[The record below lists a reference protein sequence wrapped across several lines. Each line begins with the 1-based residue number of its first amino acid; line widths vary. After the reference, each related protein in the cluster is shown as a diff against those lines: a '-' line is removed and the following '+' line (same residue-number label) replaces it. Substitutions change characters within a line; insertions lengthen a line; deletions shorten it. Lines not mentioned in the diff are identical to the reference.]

1 VGPRAL
7 SAGTLE
13 KGLVLSSDLRENPL
27 ILDNLNLL
35 EHTTR
40 VIDPPPSKL
49 L

>member
-1 VGPRAL
+1 MFMISTDAL
-7 SAGTLE
+7 G
-13 KGLVLSSDLRENPL
+13 SD
-27 ILDNLNLL
+27 LL